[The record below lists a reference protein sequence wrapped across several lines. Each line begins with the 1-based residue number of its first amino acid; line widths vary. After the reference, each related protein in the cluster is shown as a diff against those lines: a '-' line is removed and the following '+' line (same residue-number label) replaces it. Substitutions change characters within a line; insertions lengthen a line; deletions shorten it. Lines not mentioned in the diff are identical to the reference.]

1 MKRNR
6 TCHSLIPA
14 LTFQEVFWSK
24 YIGECSWKGFLGT
37 PVRECSTLENL
48 LVHLVIHFST
58 HAPFPPS
65 PQLPS
70 LPPSVPSIRLS
81 TSLSLHSVPPILD
94 LNPSCPC
101 PNLKSVSGSFSAC
114 ESVRKP
120 REKLI
125 ECLDGEE
132 PRRGWGPG
140 WERAAWEKSRV
151 GWARKCGPV
160 PDLDVWFLK
169 SRTNLCIGLCA
180 WQ

>member
-14 LTFQEVFWSK
+14 LLFQEVFWSK

-48 LVHLVIHFST
+48 LVHLGIHFST
-58 HAPFPPS
+58 HAPFAPPPS
-65 PQLPS
+65 LGSFHP
-70 LPPSVPSIRLS
+70 LS
-81 TSLSLHSVPPILD
+81 TSLSPPILD
-94 LNPSCPC
+94 FNPSCPY

-132 PRRGWGPG
+132 PRRGGGGPG
-140 WERAAWEKSRV
+140 GSRQAGRRAVW
-151 GWARKCGPV
+151 GGPGSAAQC
-160 PDLDVWFLK
+160 LTLTYGF
-169 SRTNLCIGLCA
+169 
-180 WQ
+180 